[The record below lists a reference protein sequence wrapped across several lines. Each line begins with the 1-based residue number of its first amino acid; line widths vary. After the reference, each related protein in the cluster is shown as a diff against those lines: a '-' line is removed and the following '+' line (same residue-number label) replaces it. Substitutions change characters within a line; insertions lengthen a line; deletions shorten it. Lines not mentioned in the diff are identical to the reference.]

1 MNKTNIIN
9 YFLGLL
15 TGCLAIRALWVSPS
29 YEALLNI
36 SGAVIILMI
45 AILYNMVGER

>member
-1 MNKTNIIN
+1 MKIKNIIS

-15 TGCLAIRALWVSPS
+15 TGCLAIRALYIAPS
-29 YEALLNI
+29 YGALLNI

-45 AILYNMVGER
+45 AILYNMVSER